1 MLADRIRTLRKEAGL
16 SQEQMAER
24 LGVSR
29 QAVTRWETGLGTPD
43 LDNVVAIADLYGVT
57 VDSLLRGSLEQ
68 PEKSEEEQ
76 VPCSITQCDVFAPR
90 DFDIS
95 YGNAR
100 SVRLIGTQTSKVRVV
115 LESAEIEDLQES
127 FKVRLDPDEKNFDIE
142 VVPVGGATAAE
153 ARSSLDVR
161 IEVPAMWEN
170 HVELEGS
177 ADSVEI
183 STLAAEGVEVT
194 GKYARLTLSDVIGH
208 VEADT
213 NQDVLIRCMT
223 LPARLDVNQMNSTS
237 RLQIPRGEAVTLR
250 KRGIANH
257 LVLDGV
263 EETANAEHLIELNGM
278 RSELTITAEG

>member
-1 MLADRIRTLRKEAGL
+1 MFADHIRDLRKQAGL

-43 LDNVVAIADLYGVT
+43 LDNIVAIADLFGVT
-57 VDSLLRGSLEQ
+57 VDSLLRDSPEQ
-68 PEKSEEEQ
+68 AVIDDEPE
-76 VPCSITQCDVFAPR
+76 VPNSITQCDVFAAH

-95 YGNAR
+95 FGNAR
-100 SVRLIGTQTSKVRVV
+100 NVKLIGTQTSKVRVV
-115 LESAEIEDLQES
+115 LESASIEGLQEA
-127 FKVRLDPDEKNFDIE
+127 FKVHIDPDENSFDIE
-142 VVPVGGATAAE
+142 VVSMGSVTAAE

-161 IEVPAMWEN
+161 IEVPANWEN
-170 HVELEGS
+170 RIELEGS
-177 ADSVEI
+177 ADSVEV
-183 STLAAEGVEVT
+183 STLAASRVEVG
-194 GKYARLTLSDVIGH
+194 GKFARLTLSDVIGH

-213 NQDVLIRCMT
+213 NQDLFVHCVT
-223 LPARLDVNQMNSTS
+223 LPSRLDINQLSSTS
-237 RLQIPRGEAVTLR
+237 RLQIPRGEAIALR

-278 RSELTITAEG
+278 RSELTIATEG